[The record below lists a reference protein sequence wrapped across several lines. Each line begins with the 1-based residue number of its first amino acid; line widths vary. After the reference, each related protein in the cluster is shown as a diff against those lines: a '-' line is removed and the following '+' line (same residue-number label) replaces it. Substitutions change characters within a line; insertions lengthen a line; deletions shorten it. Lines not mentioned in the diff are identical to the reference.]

1 MKSSLEQPSSTSLD
15 SIIIRVE
22 DKSVR
27 YSTARAQNL
36 VLRNIELSLRAGET
50 YGIVGE
56 SGSGKSTLGM
66 VLMGYL
72 PPQGEII
79 SGTVHFQNKNLLE
92 MSETAQRKIWGS
104 EITLVPQ
111 DPLTALNPSMRI
123 GAQIEEILQHHLQLT
138 RGEADRR
145 INDLLER
152 VQIADRDRIKKSY
165 PHQLSGGMQQ
175 RVMIAMAICTRPKI
189 IILDEP
195 TTNLDTTTQAIVLE
209 LIQKLIQEEGA
220 SALYISHN
228 LGVVAQISDRVAIL
242 YAGEVLEDGP
252 ASTIFSNPV
261 HPYTRALLDS
271 VPRIGEHKHEVTLH
285 PMEGRFPSL
294 EEETRGCVFKPRCRF
309 AIEVCSEP
317 VPMSESSDGHI
328 VRCHRIDEI
337 ISGELVLE
345 GDLPASS
352 SPPSTK
358 REGSGLRVENLSVK
372 YALPRSFWEA
382 IRGEDPKFIHGLNRV
397 SLALGPNHTLGLVGE
412 SGSGKSTFLNAIV
425 GLVDRTEGHVI
436 FDGDDVPGNVSNLS
450 KKQRR
455 QIRIVFQNPHESLN
469 PHLTIGETLR
479 RPFQTLLG
487 LSQGEAEQAAESLLE
502 LVHLPKEFT
511 HRYPDQLSG
520 GEKQRVAI
528 ARAYATQ
535 PDLFLAD
542 EAVSSLDVSVQ
553 ASILKLLSD
562 LQVDE
567 GSSMVFVS
575 HDLAVVGYIAD
586 TIAVIYLGGIVE
598 ISPSDVLFEPPYH
611 PYTEALLSAVPSID
625 PTTRPAQIRLE
636 GEPSGG
642 TEIPSGCAFHP
653 RCPRYI
659 GQICKLEVPP
669 ERILDSGKRYRCH
682 IPPDE
687 LEVMQKEFFRT
698 AEQKES

>member
-1 MKSSLEQPSSTSLD
+1 MISKLEQPPSTSKD
-15 SIIIRVE
+15 PIILRVE
-22 DKSVR
+22 DLSVR
-27 YSTARAQNL
+27 YRTARAQIL
-36 VLRNIELSLRAGET
+36 VLRDIELSLRAGET

-66 VLMGYL
+66 VMMGYL

-79 SGTVHFQNKNLLE
+79 SGSVLFQNKNLLDMPE
-92 MSETAQRKIWGS
+92 VDQRKIWGTD
-104 EITLVPQ
+104 ITLVPQ
-111 DPLTALNPSMRI
+111 DPLTALNPSMRV
-123 GAQIEEILQHHLQLT
+123 GAQIEEILRHHFQLT
-138 RGEADRR
+138 RGEADVR
-145 INDLLER
+145 IDDLLER
-152 VQIADRDRIKKSY
+152 VQVADRDRIKSSY

-175 RVMIAMAICTRPKI
+175 RVMIAMAISTRPKLI
-189 IILDEP
+189 VLDEP
-195 TTNLDTTTQAIVLE
+195 TTNLDTTTQAVVLE

-252 ASTIFSNPV
+252 TSTIFSNPS

-271 VPRIGEHKHEVTLH
+271 VPRIGEHKHEITLQ
-285 PMEGRFPSL
+285 PMVGRFPSL
-294 EEETRGCVFKPRCRF
+294 EKEPRGCVFKPRCRF
-309 AIEVCSEP
+309 AIEVCAEP

-345 GDLPASS
+345 RDFPASS
-352 SPPSTK
+352 SSPSTK

-372 YALPRSFWEA
+372 YALPRSFWEVV
-382 IRGEDPKFIHGLNRV
+382 RGEDPGYIQGLNRV

-412 SGSGKSTFLNAIV
+412 SGSGKSTFLNAII
-425 GLVDRTEGHVI
+425 GLVDRTEGHVF
-436 FDGDDVPGNVSNLS
+436 FDGDDVPGNVSSLS

-479 RPFQTLLG
+479 RPFKTLLG
-487 LSQGEAEQAAESLLE
+487 LSQVEAEEASESLLE
-502 LVHLPKEFT
+502 LVHLPKEFI

-553 ASILKLLSD
+553 ASILALLSD
-562 LQVDE
+562 LQVNE
-567 GSSMVFVS
+567 GTSMVFVS

-625 PTTRPAQIRLE
+625 PTAKPVQVRLE
-636 GEPSGG
+636 GEPAGG
-642 TEIPSGCAFHP
+642 MEIPSGCAFHP

-659 GQICKLEVPP
+659 GQICELEVPP
-669 ERILDSGKRYRCH
+669 ERSLDSGKRYRCH

-687 LEVMQKEFFRT
+687 LKAVQRGLFRT
-698 AEQKES
+698 AQQKES

>member
-1 MKSSLEQPSSTSLD
+1 MKSKLEEPSSTSMD
-15 SIIIRVE
+15 SIILRVE
-22 DKSVR
+22 DLSVR
-27 YSTARAQNL
+27 YRTARAQIL

-72 PPQGEII
+72 PTQGEII
-79 SGTVHFQNKNLLE
+79 SGSVHFQNKNLLE
-92 MSETAQRKIWGS
+92 MPEIEQRKIWGS

-123 GAQIEEILQHHLQLT
+123 GAQIEEILRHHFQLT
-138 RGEADRR
+138 HGEADLR
-145 INDLLER
+145 IDDLFER

-175 RVMIAMAICTRPKI
+175 RVMIAMAISTRPKLI
-189 IILDEP
+189 VLDEP
-195 TTNLDTTTQAIVLE
+195 TTNLDTTTQAVVLE

-242 YAGEVLEDGP
+242 YAGELLEDGP
-252 ASTIFSNPV
+252 ASTIFSNPS

-271 VPRIGEHKHEVTLH
+271 VPRIGEHKHDVTLH

-294 EEETRGCVFKPRCRF
+294 EEETRGCVFKPRCSF
-309 AIEVCSEP
+309 AIDVCTERVPESEG
-317 VPMSESSDGHI
+317 SDGHI
-328 VRCHRIDEI
+328 VRCHRGDEI

-345 GDLPASS
+345 RDLPESS

-358 REGSGLRVENLSVK
+358 NEGSGLRVENLSVK
-372 YALPRSFWEA
+372 YALPRSFWEVV
-382 IRGEDPKFIHGLNRV
+382 RGEAPGYIQGLNQV
-397 SLALGPNHTLGLVGE
+397 KLSLGPNHTLGLVGE
-412 SGSGKSTFLNAIV
+412 SGSGKSTFLNAII
-425 GLVDRTEGHVI
+425 GLVDRTEGLVI
-436 FDGDDVPGNVSNLS
+436 FDGDDVPGDVSNLS

-479 RPFQTLLG
+479 RPFKTLLG

-502 LVHLPKEFT
+502 LVHLPKEFI

-611 PYTEALLSAVPSID
+611 PYTETLLSAVPSLD
-625 PTTRPAQIRLE
+625 PTVKPVRVRLE
-636 GEPSGG
+636 GEPAGG
-642 TEIPSGCAFHP
+642 MEIPSGCAFHP

-659 GQICKLEVPP
+659 GQICELEVPP
-669 ERILDSGKRYRCH
+669 ERRLDSGKRYHCH
-682 IPPDE
+682 IPPDK
-687 LEVMQKEFFRT
+687 LEVIQRELFRT
-698 AEQKES
+698 EQQKES